1 MLKAKMILKYIFN
14 LPFQTFKLKGG
25 FLISFIKAQYSE
37 LGLLMLNKYLH
48 CQAFYK
54 LILFPLSILHT
65 FIAY

>member
-1 MLKAKMILKYIFN
+1 MLKAKMILRYIFN
-14 LPFQTFKLKGG
+14 LPFKTFKLKGF
-25 FLISFIKAQYSE
+25 FLISLFKAQYSE

-54 LILFPLSILHT
+54 LIFFPLSILYT